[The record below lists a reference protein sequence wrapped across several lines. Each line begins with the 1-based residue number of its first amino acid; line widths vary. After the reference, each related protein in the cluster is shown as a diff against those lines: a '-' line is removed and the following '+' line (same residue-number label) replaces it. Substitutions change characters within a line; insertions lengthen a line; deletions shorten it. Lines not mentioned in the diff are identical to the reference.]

1 MIESLTAPD
10 TEDPVASKR
19 DEGPVSC
26 ASQSAKTKLVI
37 RHQDSRRPG
46 GELREAAFPRRR
58 TARRA
63 WGELTEARAHPCL
76 WRGGG
81 GWPGRRRR
89 GCGPLVGPGS
99 PAGLWLSARGAARPV
114 PLGGRGAELR
124 GSQHAVPATS
134 TDSRGV
140 ACTWG
145 RSFPSRLGGS
155 VAPAARRGRR
165 VGRRARSPAVVG
177 PGGLRGGIG
186 RSRAEEASQGPGD
199 ERQGQAREP
208 LCPRTAVSLCPSLE
222 GPLPWFTR
230 CVWGKGVQSD
240 RLVEDQGQRSPRSA
254 GPGVGFPAILR
265 LRGCSWPRSLAVG
278 SRRALV

>member
-10 TEDPVASKR
+10 TEDPVANKR
-19 DEGPVSC
+19 DEGPVPC
-26 ASQSAKTKLVI
+26 ASQSAKTKHVI

-46 GELREAAFPRRR
+46 GELREVAFPRRR

-63 WGELTEARAHPCL
+63 WGELTEARAHPCP

-81 GWPGRRRR
+81 GEGAAGPSRAREALQ
-89 GCGPLVGPGS
+89 GCGS
-99 PAGLWLSARGAARPV
+99 RHARPV

-145 RSFPSRLGGS
+145 RSFPSCLGGS

-186 RSRAEEASQGPGD
+186 CSRARGREAGTSQGATLPQNGC
-199 ERQGQAREP
+199 EP
-208 LCPRTAVSLCPSLE
+208 VPELRGSPALVHAMRL
-222 GPLPWFTR
+222 
-230 CVWGKGVQSD
+230 GKG
-240 RLVEDQGQRSPRSA
+240 GA
-254 GPGVGFPAILR
+254 K
-265 LRGCSWPRSLAVG
+265 
-278 SRRALV
+278 